1 MRKLPIGIQDFVGL
15 RQDGYLYVD
24 KTEAIYRLVT
34 TGKVYFLSRPRRFGK
49 SLLVSTLGALFE
61 GRRELFEG
69 LWIAEEHEGVETWPF
84 EPGPVVRLDMNANY
98 FREGVAN
105 LKEHLRLQLAKSEA
119 LYGVTTPVELS
130 EPARFSLLLSA
141 LHRKAKTRVA
151 VLVDE
156 YDKPLLETLDN
167 PELHREMRSVL
178 KAFYSVLKSADEHL
192 RFTFLTGVTKFSQVS
207 IFSDLNH
214 LNDISF
220 DLPYAALCGITQAEL
235 EHNFEPEIAT
245 FGEMNCTDQ
254 EAPEARRQRA
264 INVLRE
270 WYDGYRFHPNALP
283 VYNPFST
290 FSALSKSTL
299 RSYWFDTGT
308 PTFLIRLIQQQGL
321 PLEDLEGV
329 RLPSSAFSEIDPER
343 LGAIPILF
351 QSGYVTLREYIP
363 SVSSYLLGYPNR
375 EVKQSFVELLAASGR
390 TDAIIETK
398 DRVYL
403 FEFKLDRASAEDA
416 LKQID
421 DKGYATPYLGA
432 GKQVTKVGVEFDSE
446 LRNIE
451 RWVVG

>member
-1 MRKLPIGIQDFVGL
+1 
-15 RQDGYLYVD
+15 
-24 KTEAIYRLVT
+24 
-34 TGKVYFLSRPRRFGK
+34 
-49 SLLVSTLGALFE
+49 
-61 GRRELFEG
+61 
-69 LWIAEEHEGVETWPF
+69 
-84 EPGPVVRLDMNANY
+84 
-98 FREGVAN
+98 
-105 LKEHLRLQLAKSEA
+105 
-119 LYGVTTPVELS
+119 
-130 EPARFSLLLSA
+130 
-141 LHRKAKTRVA
+141 
-151 VLVDE
+151 
-156 YDKPLLETLDN
+156 
-167 PELHREMRSVL
+167 
-178 KAFYSVLKSADEHL
+178 
-192 RFTFLTGVTKFSQVS
+192 
-207 IFSDLNH
+207 
-214 LNDISF
+214 
-220 DLPYAALCGITQAEL
+220 
-235 EHNFEPEIAT
+235 FEPEIAT

-351 QSGYVTLREYIP
+351 QSGYVTLREYLP

-375 EVKQSFVELLAASGR
+375 EVKQSFVELLADRWARLEPPQRGGTLIDLTMAVLEGRVDDFLTHLRAFFANIPYDLHVPREKYYQTIFYLVFRLVGFNVQAEVKHASGR